1 MQGQLPWELWM
12 FTAMF
17 ANAGSAPLGAL
28 DAYNYVCKMQGQLPF
43 ELCWFTARFAKR
55 RGSSPEL
62 WMFIAMLAK
71 CRGSSPWSL
80 GSLQLCLQN
89 AGAAPLGALDVY
101 SYVCKMQGHFPLELC
116 IFTARLAKCRGSSPS
131 ERGLF
136 AAEMGSATEDLL
148 SSLLVRICLLAP

>member
-1 MQGQLPWELWM
+1 M

-71 CRGSSPWSL
+71 CRGSSPWKFTAMFAKCR
-80 GSLQLCLQN
+80 GSSPGSIGCVQLCLQN
-89 AGAAPLGALDVY
+89 AGAFPLGALYIY
-101 SYVCKMQGHFPLELC
+101 S
-116 IFTARLAKCRGSSPS
+116 
-131 ERGLF
+131 
-136 AAEMGSATEDLL
+136 
-148 SSLLVRICLLAP
+148 